1 MCSSVRLTC
10 KEVLGFLRFT
20 IGALIIT
27 YTTLGL
33 PYYKGI
39 GLLRFSGFGVSQDP
53 PMGPLVESLWSSTVG
68 SQGILEGSWGIQED

>member
-10 KEVLGFLRFT
+10 KEVLGFLSFT

-39 GLLRFSGFGVSQDP
+39 GLLRFSGLGVSQDP
-53 PMGPLVESLWSSTVG
+53 PMAFSGFRVFKVYYRGLNNYLYYSGGSL
-68 SQGILEGSWGIQED
+68 L